1 MASASRRVV
10 AACSLVFIGNAYGF
24 AQNPIPFRQGVASVS
39 ADRVDG
45 CNRSSLANDFRGG
58 DAANN
63 DRMVSLS
70 LVMTYLTV
78 MGAKCALPS
87 VLAILS
93 SPESGLAHTSE
104 GMSRQ
109 DVISRL
115 LAVSTLSIAMGKM
128 LLGPAIDALG
138 GATSLQI
145 ALATLCAC
153 LGGISS
159 ATSLTVLALYFVV
172 IDFAFSSCWAAC
184 VKTIRDALPEDR
196 WSKEI
201 GNLAMAARC
210 GNTVA
215 FAFFA
220 WLLQTSGDWRMIFQV
235 SSAVQLIPLCLVTY
249 VKRRTAAE
257 EEIYESSSEPAR
269 ASSPGQALNVLR
281 REAATPEYWLHLGS
295 RSILMILVS
304 FLLFIPSFMAQ
315 CYDMAPAS
323 SAKVGSIF
331 ALGCFLSVS
340 LLSERS
346 YPSTNKGDFRRSF
359 SMLGFL
365 MLSTLTLVCQVLH
378 LQDIMP
384 LSSIIGSTLMF
395 IWGFSLAVPFYLPS
409 SMFALRRGGKEASA
423 TISDSFD
430 IVGFGLLVFFNGR
443 VARVLSEA
451 GSYSSM
457 SRRRH
462 TWLSVFKLMT
472 GMSIAAAM
480 TLFGAVGLEDT
491 RQCKTESP

>member
-1 MASASRRVV
+1 
-10 AACSLVFIGNAYGF
+10 
-24 AQNPIPFRQGVASVS
+24 
-39 ADRVDG
+39 
-45 CNRSSLANDFRGG
+45 
-58 DAANN
+58 
-63 DRMVSLS
+63 
-70 LVMTYLTV
+70 
-78 MGAKCALPS
+78 
-87 VLAILS
+87 
-93 SPESGLAHTSE
+93 
-104 GMSRQ
+104 
-109 DVISRL
+109 
-115 LAVSTLSIAMGKM
+115 M
-128 LLGPAIDALG
+128 LLGPVIDALG

-145 ALATLCAC
+145 ALVTLCAC
-153 LGGISS
+153 LGGISH
-159 ATSLTVLALYFVV
+159 ATSLTALALYFVV

-220 WLLQTSGDWRMIFQV
+220 WLLQRSGDWRLIFQV

-249 VKRRTAAE
+249 AKRGTTAE
-257 EEIYESSSEPAR
+257 KEICESSSEPVR
-269 ASSPGQALNVLR
+269 ASSLKQALNVLR

-304 FLLFIPSFMAQ
+304 FLLFIPSYMTQ
-315 CYDMAPAS
+315 CYDMTAAS
-323 SAKVGSIF
+323 SAKVGSMF

-340 LLSERS
+340 VLSEKS
-346 YPSTNKGDFRRSF
+346 YPSKMHGGQHAIGKHRKSL
-359 SMLGFL
+359 SMLGL
-365 MLSTLTLVCQVLH
+365 LTLSTLTLACQVLH
-378 LQDIMP
+378 LRDMLFLTP
-384 LSSIIGSTLMF
+384 TIGSALIF

-430 IVGFGLLVFFNGR
+430 IVGFGLLAFFNGR

-451 GSYSSM
+451 GSFESM
-457 SRRRH
+457 SRRKH

-472 GMSIAAAM
+472 GMSITAAV
-480 TLFGAVGLEDT
+480 TLFGAVWLEET
-491 RQCKTESP
+491 RQRKTESP